1 MLLVFI
7 FVIIFFIIVFILS
20 CNIKLNIS
28 ISDRGYRIMI
38 YVFIFRKFCI
48 YRINSNQLL
57 KRINKKSYKIGDS
70 KFILKF
76 IKNLNIRADKLY
88 AKLYVST
95 AEVQSTALISGI
107 LNNIITFL
115 LLSLN
120 VKITKNKIKYKVIP
134 IYSSKKIFHVKFK
147 CIFSIS
153 LVHIIST
160 FIRTKIGDE
169 INGRKSS
176 NRRAYGYRHE

>member
-20 CNIKLNIS
+20 SNIKVNIA
-28 ISDRGYRIMI
+28 ISDNGYRIMI

-115 LLSLN
+115 LVSLN
-120 VKITKNKIKYKVIP
+120 VKITKNKIKYKVVP
-134 IYSSKKIFHVKFK
+134 IYSNKKVFHIKIK
-147 CIFSIS
+147 CIFSTS

-160 FIRTKIGDE
+160 LIRIKIGDE
-169 INGRKSS
+169 MNGRKSS
-176 NRRAYGYRHE
+176 NRRAYGYRYE

>member
-7 FVIIFFIIVFILS
+7 FVIIFFIIVSILS

-38 YVFIFRKFCI
+38 YVFVFRKFCI
-48 YRINSNQLL
+48 YRINSNQLF
-57 KRINKKSYKIGDS
+57 KRIKKKSYKIGDS
-70 KFILKF
+70 KFILKL

-88 AKLYVST
+88 ARFYIST
-95 AEVQSTALISGI
+95 AEVQSTALISGL

-115 LLSLN
+115 LVSLN
-120 VKITKNKIKYKVIP
+120 IKITKNKIKYKVTP
-134 IYSSKKIFHVKFK
+134 IYSKKKVFNIKIK

-160 FIRTKIGDE
+160 FIRIKIGDE

-176 NRRAYGYRHE
+176 NRRAYGYRYE